1 MTKLLAVCICN
12 QLWTTMLDFL
22 LVSPAWPNALTC
34 LIISLPWFL
43 TAITHMSIESLSKR
57 MLPPSPTSLEP
68 FTCCVTIYFLQKQ
81 MSFETLSTRCSF
93 PILPFWGLFTHSSL
107 FFGEVVYFPEFTEDA
122 CLQDSCY
129 LHLWQT
135 HQGFSLNVPTEQW

>member
-1 MTKLLAVCICN
+1 
-12 QLWTTMLDFL
+12 MLGFCSTYS

-68 FTCCVTIYFLQKQ
+68 FTCCVTVTVYILQKQ
-81 MSFETLSTRCSF
+81 MSFETLSTRCSL

-107 FFGEVVYFPEFTEDA
+107 FFWWSGLFSGVYWRCLFARLLLFALMPDTSRVQLKCADRTMVVGKF
-122 CLQDSCY
+122 
-129 LHLWQT
+129 LH
-135 HQGFSLNVPTEQW
+135 